1 MFKSTKTSFI
11 IRGIAFTTLGLLC
24 FFSSGTMETLA
35 QIAGLALLVSGVA
48 FFIMRLKSFIAGF
61 ETMRLS
67 ISLLMLVMGGLVL
80 FRKDIIVTVL
90 GVFVIFEGLDYILTS
105 IKFGRAKA
113 PAWWLM
119 LVAGLAVVGLGIGTF
134 ILKLPV
140 GQVINSTLT
149 LLLGFGFIGIGISC
163 FVGLAGVDALE
174 KFFEARRN
182 DDKNNKDNNKV
193 DYVEAEVVS

>member
-119 LVAGLAVVGLGIGTF
+119 LVAGVAVVGLGVWT
-134 ILKLPV
+134 ILFP
-140 GQVINSTLT
+140 QNATDVIDKTLS

-163 FVGLAGVDALE
+163 FVGLAGAEALDKFIEEKRHEKDVDSA
-174 KFFEARRN
+174 
-182 DDKNNKDNNKV
+182 V
-193 DYVEAEVVS
+193 DYVEAEVVK